1 GRPAAGRLAAGRL
14 AAMLG
19 LLSLGTAALAQG
31 GRQFEAAPY
40 VGTVWTIRE
49 GMPQGSARAL
59 TQRAD
64 GSLWFGTDSGLTRF
78 DGQAFTPFSRALLA
92 GPPGTDLAN
101 ALLDPGDGTLW
112 LGTFGGGAVRL
123 LPPTPASPSSRYEP
137 LLPTDS
143 LAATTVWAFA
153 RDDKGYW
160 IATTDGLLHQTEG
173 APRHFTDADGLPST
187 ETRALERDATGR
199 LWVGTASGLAIRTA
213 GGFTALNGPS
223 MPGGPVLALAAVPDT
238 DDGSMWVGTRAGLF
252 RCTAQP
258 AWCERPR
265 IALASPVVQALLVA
279 RDGALWIGTEAP
291 VLHRLAPDGG
301 VLSIPSGP
309 AGEAGGVVSL
319 LEDREG
325 NLWAGTAGY
334 GLVRLR
340 RMAVTTLG
348 SDDGLVDDLVRP
360 VLEAPAGTVWIGTR
374 RGALHRLR
382 EGRLDVFRLTDA
394 TRRNAVLSI
403 APTRNGPPWV
413 GLAGRGVARPRDGR
427 LVPVEGLDEAID
439 PLSLLEDRAGRLWIG
454 HNGQGLWRRDPNGRI
469 VRYSS
474 TDGLPTDV
482 VRVLAEDALGRLWA
496 GTDGGLVRLHVTT
509 DSTRF
514 EAFTTDDGLAE
525 NAVFALMEDLDAPPG
540 TFWIGGGA
548 LLSRLT
554 TESDG
559 ALRFDALDHERM
571 LLDDG
576 QGALWTRRVQSLYR
590 VDKVDLHALA
600 DGRETTAIGT
610 SFGPEVGVTG
620 EGVYGFSPPAARTQD
635 GRLFF
640 PTTLGAAIVDLS
652 ALPPPLPPP
661 PVAVTRVDADTTT
674 FVASA
679 APPRYPPGLNR
690 LALHFNAFD
699 LTAPDRVRYR
709 YRLDGFDEDWT
720 TTESQRSA
728 TYTNLAP
735 GRYTFLVEAANHQG
749 VWSIEPARYAFTVEP
764 RLTQRG
770 WFRLGIALALVS
782 LSVAAY
788 VARIRG
794 LRRRADLLRAQVRQ
808 RTAALE
814 AEKHRTEDA
823 LAETRA
829 ARAVVEAQAA
839 QLRTLDAAK
848 NRLFENLSH
857 EFRTPLTLVL
867 GPLERAL
874 AGAHAEGD
882 LLTAHEQATQLLDL
896 VNQLL
901 DLAKL
906 DAGHL
911 ALDRAPI
918 DLGALVTR
926 TVAAFDTE
934 AVQQGLT
941 LTTELNGA
949 RPIVLGETQHL
960 ERVVA
965 NLVSNALDHTPE
977 GGRVTVRL
985 TSDET
990 SARLTVEDTGVG
1002 IPAEALPQVFDRFY
1016 QVEAARRPGRA
1027 GTGIGLALAKEL
1039 VEAHGGTI
1047 RVTSEVGVG
1056 STFIVDLP
1064 TTNEAPVAITTD
1076 VPKYMTNRF
1085 LALSRLGSGSR
1096 KRSSPPRQEGT
1107 GVIDHPGNPVTS
1119 KGDRAVDPMQLH
1131 SFTKSTGP
1139 VSADETTDDEAAPE
1153 RDEAA
1158 ALGARPTLLLVE
1170 DHAALRDFLARA
1182 LAEAY
1187 EVHPAADGAEALARA
1202 RTLRPDLIVS
1212 DVMMPEMDGLAL
1224 TAALR
1229 ADEALRATPIVLLT
1243 ARADVDDE
1251 VAGLNAGANAYLAK
1265 PFSLPVLR
1273 AHLDALVAR
1282 HQTLRDRFR
1291 REVVVQPSEIVVTS
1305 DDAAFVERVRAVV
1318 DAGLG
1323 DPQLTVEVLADR
1335 LAVSPR
1341 QLHRRMRA
1349 LTGLTPAAFV
1359 RAMRLQR
1366 AATLLAGQRGTV
1378 AEVAYAVG
1386 FRSESHF
1393 TKRFKAEFGVLPSVY
1408 GDQTTD

>member
-1 GRPAAGRLAAGRL
+1 
-14 AAMLG
+14 
-19 LLSLGTAALAQG
+19 
-31 GRQFEAAPY
+31 
-40 VGTVWTIRE
+40 
-49 GMPQGSARAL
+49 
-59 TQRAD
+59 
-64 GSLWFGTDSGLTRF
+64 
-78 DGQAFTPFSRALLA
+78 
-92 GPPGTDLAN
+92 
-101 ALLDPGDGTLW
+101 
-112 LGTFGGGAVRL
+112 
-123 LPPTPASPSSRYEP
+123 
-137 LLPTDS
+137 
-143 LAATTVWAFA
+143 
-153 RDDKGYW
+153 
-160 IATTDGLLHQTEG
+160 
-173 APRHFTDADGLPST
+173 
-187 ETRALERDATGR
+187 
-199 LWVGTASGLAIRTA
+199 
-213 GGFTALNGPS
+213 
-223 MPGGPVLALAAVPDT
+223 
-238 DDGSMWVGTRAGLF
+238 
-252 RCTAQP
+252 
-258 AWCERPR
+258 
-265 IALASPVVQALLVA
+265 
-279 RDGALWIGTEAP
+279 LWIGTEAP
-291 VLHRLAPDGG
+291 VLHRLAPDGS

-348 SDDGLVDDLVRP
+348 SDNGLVDDFVRP

-454 HNGQGLWRRDPNGRI
+454 HNGQGLWRRDPDGRI

-514 EAFTTDDGLAE
+514 EVFTTDDGLAE

-559 ALRFDALDHERM
+559 ALCFDALDHERM

-652 ALPPPLPPP
+652 ALPPLLPPP

-782 LSVAAY
+782 LGVAAY

-985 TSDET
+985 TSDTT

-1056 STFIVDLP
+1056 STFVVTLP
-1064 TTNEAPVAITTD
+1064 MTDAAPVALAPSSSQAATVHRPPRSMAEASD
-1076 VPKYMTNRF
+1076 DS
-1085 LALSRLGSGSR
+1085 LALG
-1096 KRSSPPRQEGT
+1096 E
-1107 GVIDHPGNPVTS
+1107 
-1119 KGDRAVDPMQLH
+1119 
-1131 SFTKSTGP
+1131 
-1139 VSADETTDDEAAPE
+1139 
-1153 RDEAA
+1153 
-1158 ALGARPTLLLVE
+1158 RPTLLLVE

-1182 LAEAY
+1182 LTETYA
-1187 EVHPAADGAEALARA
+1187 VHPAADGAEALALA
-1202 RTLRPDLIVS
+1202 KSLRPDLIVS
-1212 DVMMPEMDGLAL
+1212 DVMMPNLDGLAL

-1229 ADEALRATPIVLLT
+1229 TDEALRATPIVLLT
-1243 ARADVDDE
+1243 ARADAADR
-1251 VAGLNAGANAYLAK
+1251 VAGLDAGADVYLAK

-1273 AHLDALVAR
+1273 AHLGALVAR
-1282 HQTLRDRFR
+1282 HQTLRNRFR

-1318 DAGLG
+1318 EDALA
-1323 DPQLTVEVLADR
+1323 DPHLTVEVLADR

-1366 AATLLAGQRGTV
+1366 AATLLAGRSGTV

-1393 TKRFKAEFGVLPSVY
+1393 TKRFKTEFGVLPSVY
-1408 GDQTTD
+1408 GEG